1 VTEAKR
7 RLLWPSLMTA
17 LMLIVLLGLGTWQV
31 RRLIWKEDLLAQIE
45 RAEASA
51 PVPLPPLA
59 SLSGASPSTLSPLTP
74 SLSPFMKVSATGTF
88 LADSVALYGADVRT
102 IASGPVMGARMIE
115 PLREANGDV
124 ILVDRGWGPLSPSP
138 PIDQP
143 SGAITVSG
151 NIRQAIRLR
160 GSALRTTSSSAGFSP
175 SIQRRSAPRSACQ
188 MFRLSYLS
196 CSGRKPVLDRP
207 KNIGRI
213 PHAICH
219 VRQIVIFPTLSHGMD
234 WPWRC
239 WRYSLSGPERDRV
252 DEGIVRLRPFG

>member
-124 ILVDRGWGPLSPSP
+124 ILVDRGWVPLSRSA

-143 SGAITVSG
+143 SGAFTVSG
-151 NIRQAIRLR
+151 YIRSGDSASWFSAKDNLVERRFFTLDPKAIGAAIGLPNVPPFVLVVL
-160 GSALRTTSSSAGFSP
+160 GTQTGAGP
-175 SIQRRSAPRSACQ
+175 TEEHWPDPARHLPRPPNSH
-188 MFRLSYLS
+188 LSYAITWYGLALALLAIFIVWA
-196 CSGRKPVLDRP
+196 RKGSR
-207 KNIGRI
+207 G
-213 PHAICH
+213 
-219 VRQIVIFPTLSHGMD
+219 
-234 WPWRC
+234 
-239 WRYSLSGPERDRV
+239 
-252 DEGIVRLRPFG
+252 